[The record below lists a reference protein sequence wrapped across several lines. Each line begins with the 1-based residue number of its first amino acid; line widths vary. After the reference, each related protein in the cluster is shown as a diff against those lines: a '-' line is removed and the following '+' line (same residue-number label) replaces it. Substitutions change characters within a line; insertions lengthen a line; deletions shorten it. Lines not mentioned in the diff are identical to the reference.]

1 MTLDEQ
7 NRDTF
12 TRYNIGDKLRIVNRI
27 SYKDG
32 QVTYAVITGF
42 VDKLRIVNQIS
53 YKDGQV
59 TYAVITGFDMNAV
72 GEILL
77 RLNEL
82 GLKETRLL
90 HPNNNLN
97 EIEKL

>member
-7 NRDTF
+7 NRNTF
-12 TRYNIGDKLRIVNRI
+12 TQYNIGDKLRITNRI
-27 SYKDG
+27 SYHDG
-32 QVTYAVITGF
+32 EVTYA
-42 VDKLRIVNQIS
+42 IV
-53 YKDGQV
+53 
-59 TYAVITGFDMNAV
+59 TGFDMNTV
-72 GEILL
+72 GEIVL

>member
-12 TRYNIGDKLRIVNRI
+12 TRYNIGDKLRIVNR
-27 SYKDG
+27 
-32 QVTYAVITGF
+32 
-42 VDKLRIVNQIS
+42 IS